1 MVGNCRVK
9 VLYTGGTFDVLHYGH
24 LDFLKRCKILADT
37 VVVALNT
44 DDFVGQFKGSKPV
57 MTFKERKKSLEHC
70 QYVDAV
76 VPNSGGKDSKPS
88 ISEVNPSIIAVG
100 TDWASRDYYSQMGFS
115 QDWLDLMGICLVFIP
130 YGDPSIISTTEIKRR
145 ILENENRCDR

>member
-37 VVVALNT
+37 VVVSLNT

-76 VPNSGGKDSKPS
+76 IPNSGGKDSKPS
-88 ISEVNPSIIAVG
+88 ISEEFGHNATTYDTTTYG
-100 TDWASRDYYSQMGFS
+100 QLSQFT
-115 QDWLDLMGICLVFIP
+115 LF
-130 YGDPSIISTTEIKRR
+130 
-145 ILENENRCDR
+145 